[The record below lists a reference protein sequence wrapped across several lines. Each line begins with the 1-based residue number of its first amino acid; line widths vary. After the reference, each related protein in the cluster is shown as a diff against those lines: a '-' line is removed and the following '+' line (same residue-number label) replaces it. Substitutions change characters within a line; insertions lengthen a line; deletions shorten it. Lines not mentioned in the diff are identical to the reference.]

1 MKKIFILPILI
12 APIMAHATDPVGPS
26 AVGQGETPV
35 IATANAPYAIAGTE
49 TGDTTNVV
57 SASYVKGA
65 YNDAIA
71 AVNKVNA
78 DKQDK
83 LVNMESTPHAIS
95 NNVVSSSQLTDV
107 GLMLG
112 QIVDNASKANVLTH
126 VSQDLGTNSDNTLPT
141 TGAVLTWIADS
152 AITVNSYIEN
162 KQEKLIG
169 GGSNDTD
176 VFNELYQADTS
187 LGTAI
192 MNEYNNVVADDQLKN
207 FIPSVSGTAS
217 FIKGAIDTQRV
228 SAVTTWGDDSHPT
241 KLQLT
246 TASN

>member
-1 MKKIFILPILI
+1 
-12 APIMAHATDPVGPS
+12 MAHATDPVGPS